1 MIFFKNYGLSVILVV
16 LIVLLALPGENSAAA
31 LFQASFDCAKASAPI
46 EILICAD
53 ETLATLDRELGLLF
67 TNARTALDGETDRL
81 AHLKEQRAWLK
92 SRLATCEIPRSG
104 KLEGDV
110 PAMRECLIKEMRKR
124 NEILTESLKKSVPE
138 IQTEAAPFDSVIATK
153 TEELKISRITPKGDD
168 VDKREQ
174 IVFQFNRPVVPIGKM
189 DREVGEIPVEITPQA
204 KCQWRWLNRSTLAC
218 NLDKEDY
225 LFLATHYKVN
235 VKPGIKDENGV
246 TIGTP
251 VRHEF
256 ITARPRVLSSKPYNP
271 LGAFRKAP
279 DWDGPGIPII
289 DVRFNQ
295 QVTSSSVAQSLYI
308 EAKGKRYALEVTPSA
323 SSYQEK
329 VVSVSLD
336 KRNFWINISHT
347 RNDEPVQVFDHEEP
361 ARLNWLVKPEK
372 ALPEDTEYFL
382 KVEPGLVS
390 AFGPLRGIEDRI
402 VAKGWTLPAFS
413 FLGFECTNNDNQG
426 VFIAVDDT
434 KEKCSVFENVQLVFS
449 APVYGKQFVTSE
461 FLSPP
466 MKYSNS
472 GLDPL
477 KEVENSGYYYGS
489 INHERSKHYSVS
501 LPKVLKN
508 STLYTISLKGSSQ
521 EDKNIEECIKDVFE
535 RCLPKDV
542 SASFSMDRYRP
553 TFNWSGESSV
563 LEKDLPSDVSLYSAN
578 IDQATLEGETFT
590 AQGGI
595 TSMSQGIPLLA
606 TLDRFERSS
615 FGVRKLLANGSGIV
629 SGEIKLQPEKATMEG
644 SKDFFAQVTPFHVHA
659 KIGEDSGLVWVTDL
673 STGKPVEEAEITIFE
688 GSLFSKEEKTK
699 KRDLA
704 TSRTNNK
711 GVASIP
717 GYNTLIKNSTE
728 RYPSLLVSK
737 GQDLA
742 YLPLNSYE
750 FSSYHRGSTSRS
762 TSIATWGMT
771 AEGVYRPG
779 KEVDYK
785 LYVRDMHTEGARLP
799 ELRNYQLE
807 IHDPKGTVVEKRDI
821 TLSDFGTYAG
831 TYAASKNGASGKF
844 KVYLRSEKPSLF
856 LHAMDFL
863 VTDYVPAS
871 FKVQTTLNQQVYKY
885 QETVAVDTAATLHS
899 GGPFTDATNRH
910 TAILYGKPFRSTYP
924 ATEEFWFGSPWCEP
938 SGCPKYPHVNK
949 EEQLDQEGKASTS
962 FVVDGR
968 EIGFGTLEVESAVED
983 DRGKKIA
990 NMAKAEYFGVDR
1002 FIGIKTETF
1011 NFTAGKPAKFRFVV
1025 TDGKGI
1031 PVEGIRVNIDSS
1043 GQRYMAYVAKGAG
1056 NSFVTRAHVEQG
1068 VAGDS
1073 LQLLSGKTAGDFE
1086 MAFNSVGEHYL
1097 TATIEDSKGRSHTT
1111 KMKLW
1116 VAGPEAISWGQNKDD
1131 ALDFVTQKTNYAV
1144 GETATILVKNPYP
1157 KAKALVTVERM
1168 GIVKSWVE
1176 SLDSSL
1182 APISFTVTEDMV
1194 PNFALSVVVFSPRI
1208 DTKEVD
1214 NSFDLGKPEWRMGY
1228 VQMEAKGKKHKF
1240 DFKIDTDMDTYRPG
1254 QEVHAK
1260 VQVTPRDSAAT
1271 GRKELAVAVLD
1282 EAVFDLIKDGMT
1294 YFDPQ
1299 KGFYGTFVDSVR
1311 NYNILRKLVTHA
1323 PATPTMK
1330 GDDPG
1335 GDGAMADRM
1344 RSDLKSLAYWNP
1356 AIITDETGKAEFT
1369 FKAPDNLT
1377 GWRILVLS
1385 VDQKD
1390 HLDVGYKNIKINRLT
1405 EIQPAMPNQVV
1416 EGDSFVAAFS
1426 VMNRTADKRKIK
1438 VNISAQG
1445 TLADGAPKT
1454 VEEVEVGPFERKV
1467 AKIRLTAGKIPMG
1480 RNIESGQITLSVQ
1493 VGDALDKDA
1502 LTHQLVVNKKKNLDI
1517 GANYGTTSEAQ
1528 VEEPLLFPEQIR
1540 SDIGDVTVT
1549 LSPTLIGDLE
1559 GAFRFMK
1566 SYPYSCWEQK
1576 LSRAVMAA
1584 NYQALKKYLSP
1595 DLVWDGSNGTIA
1607 EAIDSAKDFQAPNGG
1622 MGFFKKDNDR
1632 VDPYLS
1638 AYTALCFTMLEDLGY
1653 KTPKAVEEKL
1663 YGYLQEMLRTD
1674 IMPTYYSKG
1683 MASSVRAVALGAL
1696 SRAKKID
1703 ADMLKRHM
1711 EHLEQID
1718 MFGKSQML
1726 EAAIRLGKQ
1735 EEIVEIIT
1743 DKILGSSN
1751 ETGGRVTFNETLDD
1765 GYNRIL
1771 SSTPRT
1777 NCAVLSSLLLFGD
1790 SKKGA
1795 EQLQDLPYRLARTIR
1810 TMRGQ
1815 KDHFENTQEN
1825 LFCMNSLVDYSKR
1838 YEKVEP
1844 NMEVSV
1850 KYDGDNL
1857 GATRFA
1863 SFQDKPLVV
1872 SRPINQA
1879 DPGKRKVV
1887 LVEKKGEGRI
1897 YYATVMHYAPLADQ
1911 EKSVNAGM
1919 QITREY
1925 NVEDRSSGAW
1935 RLLGR
1940 EDKIKRG
1947 DVVRVDLYL
1956 HLPAARN
1963 QIVVDDP
1970 IPGGLEPV
1978 NTELATASQV
1988 DADKAKASYAG
1999 GSLWFQFR
2007 DWNEF
2012 NFSFWSFNHRELRH
2026 DAARFYAEHLPPG
2039 NYHLTYTAQAVAE
2052 GDFVTQPVFAGEM
2065 YDADI
2070 YGKGVSGSLHVDP

>member
-1 MIFFKNYGLSVILVV
+1 MKLFKNYGLSVIL
-16 LIVLLALPGENSAAA
+16 LVLLLLLHLTGKNSAAS
-31 LFQASFDCAKASAPI
+31 LFQASFDCVKASSPI
-46 EILICAD
+46 ETLICSD

-67 TNARTALDGETDRL
+67 TNARTALDGEADRL

-92 SRLATCEIPRSG
+92 SRLTTCQIPRSG
-104 KLEGDV
+104 KLLGDV

-124 NEILTESLKKSVPE
+124 NEILTESLKKAAPE
-138 IQTEAAPFDSVIATK
+138 IKAEAAPFDSLVAAK
-153 TEELKISRITPKGDD
+153 VEELKISRITPKGDD

-189 DREVGEIPVEITPQA
+189 DRDTGEIPIEIIPQA
-204 KCQWRWLNRSTLAC
+204 KCQWRWLNHSALAC

-225 LFLATHYKVN
+225 LFLATQYKVN
-235 VKPGIKDENGV
+235 VKPGIIDENAL
-246 TIGTP
+246 TISTP
-251 VRHEF
+251 VQHEF
-256 ITARPRVLSSKPYNP
+256 ITARPRVLSSKPYDP
-271 LGAFRKAP
+271 PGIKVP
-279 DWDGPGIPII
+279 DWDGPGIPVI

-308 EAKGKRYALEVTPSA
+308 EAKGERYALKVTPSA

-329 VVSVSLD
+329 EVSVSLD
-336 KRNFWINISHT
+336 KRNFWINTLQT
-347 RNDEPVQVFDHEEP
+347 RNDEPVQIQDHSEP
-361 ARLNWLVKPEK
+361 ARLNWIVRPQK

-402 VAKGWTLPAFS
+402 VAKGWTLPTFS
-413 FLGFECTNNDNQG
+413 FLGVECTNNDNQS
-426 VFIAVDDT
+426 VFIAVGDT

-449 APVYGKQFVTSE
+449 APVYGRQFTSAD

-466 MKYSNS
+466 MKYSS
-472 GLDPL
+472 SVLDPL
-477 KEVENSGYYYGS
+477 KELENSGHYCGS
-489 INHERSKHYSVS
+489 INHERSKHYKVS

-508 STLYTISLKGSSQ
+508 STLYTISLKGSSL
-521 EDKNIEECIKDVFE
+521 EDKNNEECIKDVFD
-535 RCLPKDV
+535 RCLPKDI

-553 TFNWSGESSV
+553 TFNWSGQSSV
-563 LEKDLPSDVSLYSAN
+563 LEKDLQSDVSLYSAN

-595 TSMSQGIPLLA
+595 APMSQEIPLFA
-606 TLDRFERSS
+606 KLDSFERSS
-615 FGVRKLLANGSGIV
+615 FGVKKLLANGSGIV

-644 SKDFFAQVTPFHVHA
+644 RKDFFAQVTPFHVHA
-659 KIGEDSGLVWVTDL
+659 KVGEDSGLVWVTDL
-673 STGKPVEEAEITIFE
+673 TSGKPVDGAEITVFE
-688 GSLFSKEEKTK
+688 GSLFSKDEKTK
-699 KRDLA
+699 KRDIA
-704 TSRTNNK
+704 TSKTNNK

-717 GYNTLIKNSTE
+717 GYNALTKNSTE
-728 RYPSLLVSK
+728 RYLSILVSK
-737 GQDLA
+737 GKDLA
-742 YLPLNSYE
+742 CLPLYSYE
-750 FSSYHRGSTSRS
+750 FSIYHRGSTSLS
-762 TSIATWGMT
+762 TRIATWGMT

-799 ELRNYQLE
+799 EIRQYQLE
-807 IHDPKGTVVEKRDI
+807 IHDPKGAVVEKKDI
-821 TLSDFGTYAG
+821 TLSEFGTYADK
-831 TYAASKNGASGKF
+831 YATSKNGAAGKF

-871 FKVQTTLNQQVYKY
+871 FKVQTTLNQQVYKF
-885 QETVAVDTAATLHS
+885 EDTVGVDTTATLHS
-899 GGPFTDATNRH
+899 GGPFTDATNRYAA
-910 TAILYGKPFRSTYP
+910 TLYGKPFRSTYS

-938 SGCPKYPHVNK
+938 YDCQKYSLMNK
-949 EEQLDQEGKASTS
+949 DAQLDQEGKASTS
-962 FVVDGR
+962 FAADGR
-968 EIGFGTLEVESAVED
+968 EIGFGTMEVESAVED

-1002 FIGIKTETF
+1002 FVGLKTE
-1011 NFTAGKPAKFRFVV
+1011 NFVFAVGKPVKFRFVV

-1031 PVEGIRVNIDSS
+1031 PVEGVHVNIESS

-1056 NSFVTRAHVEQG
+1056 NSFVTQAHTEQG
-1068 VAGDS
+1068 VTDNN

-1086 MAFNSVGEHYL
+1086 MVFDSVGEHDL
-1097 TATIEDSKGRSHTT
+1097 TVSIEDTKGRSHTT
-1111 KMKLW
+1111 KIKLW
-1116 VAGPEAISWGQNKDD
+1116 VTGPDAISWGQNKDD
-1131 ALDFVTQKTNYAV
+1131 ALDFVTQKTSYAV
-1144 GETATILVKNPYP
+1144 GEKATILVKNPYP

-1176 SLDSSL
+1176 TLDSSL
-1182 APISFTVTEDMV
+1182 APISFTVTEEMA
-1194 PNFALSVVVFSPRI
+1194 PNFALSVVVFSPRVDI
-1208 DTKEVD
+1208 KQVD

-1240 DFKIDTDMDTYRPG
+1240 DFKINTDMETYRPG

-1260 VQVTPRDSAAT
+1260 VQVTPRDGSGI
-1271 GRKELAVAVLD
+1271 GRRELTIAVLD
-1282 EAVFDLIKDGMT
+1282 EAVFDLIKGGMA

-1299 KGFYGTFVDSVR
+1299 KGFYGTPIDSVQ

-1356 AIITDETGKAEFT
+1356 AVFTDETGKAEFS

-1377 GWRILVLS
+1377 GWRILVLAA
-1385 VDQKD
+1385 DQND
-1390 HLDVGYKNIKINRLT
+1390 HLDVGYKNIKVNRLT

-1426 VMNRTADKRKIK
+1426 VMNRTPDKRKIK

-1445 TLADGAPKT
+1445 TLADGAAKT

-1467 AKIRLTAGKIPMG
+1467 AKIRLTAGKIPMD
-1480 RNIESGQITLSVQ
+1480 RTVESGQITLSVQ
-1493 VGDALDKDA
+1493 AGDALDKDA
-1502 LTHQLVVNKKKNLDI
+1502 LAHQLVVNKKKNLDV

-1528 VEEPLLFPEQIR
+1528 VQEPLLFPENIR
-1540 SDIGDVTVT
+1540 TDMGDVTLT

-1566 SYPYSCWEQK
+1566 SYPYTCWEQK

-1584 NYQALKKYLSP
+1584 NYQELKKYLSP
-1595 DLVWDGSNGTIA
+1595 DLTWDGSNGTIV

-1638 AYTALCFTMLEDLGY
+1638 AYTALCFTMLEGLGY
-1653 KTPKAVEEKL
+1653 KTPKTVEEKL
-1663 YGYLQEMLRTD
+1663 HGYLLEMLRTD
-1674 IMPTYYSKG
+1674 VMPSYYSKG

-1703 ADMLKRHM
+1703 TDMLKRHM
-1711 EHLEQID
+1711 EHLDQID

-1726 EAAIRLGKQ
+1726 EAAIRLGNQ
-1735 EEIVEIIT
+1735 EAIVETIA
-1743 DKILGSSN
+1743 DKILSSSN
-1751 ETGGRVTFNETLDD
+1751 ETGGRITFNESFDD

-1777 NCAVLSSLLLFGD
+1777 NCAVLSSLLLLSD

-1825 LFCMNSLVDYSKR
+1825 LFCTSSLVDYSRR

-1844 NMEVSV
+1844 NMEVAVS
-1850 KYDGDNL
+1850 YEGESL
-1857 GATRFA
+1857 GNTRFA

-1872 SRPINQA
+1872 SHAINA
-1879 DPGKRKVV
+1879 SDPGKRKVV
-1887 LVEKKGEGRI
+1887 VVDKKGEGRI

-1911 EKSVNAGM
+1911 ENSVNAGM

-1925 NVEDRSSGAW
+1925 FVEDRSSGTW

-1956 HLPAARN
+1956 HLSAART

-1970 IPGGLEPV
+1970 IPGALEPV

-1988 DADKAKASYAG
+1988 DADKAKATYAG

-2007 DWNEF
+2007 DWNEY

-2026 DAARFYAEHLPPG
+2026 DAARFYAEYLPPG
-2039 NYHLTYTAQAVAE
+2039 NYHLAYTAQAVAE

>member
-1 MIFFKNYGLSVILVV
+1 MNGLRNFAL
-16 LIVLLALPGENSAAA
+16 LVLLVAMITLFGWHGNVAAA
-31 LFQASFDCAKASAPI
+31 AVVQASFDCAKASTPI
-46 EILICAD
+46 ETIICSD
-53 ETLATLDRELGLLF
+53 ETLAILDRELGLLF
-67 TNARTALDGETDRL
+67 TNARTALDGETERL

-92 SRLATCEIPRSG
+92 SRLTTCEIPRSG
-104 KLEGDV
+104 KLAGDV
-110 PAMRECLIKEMRKR
+110 SAMRECLIKEMRKR
-124 NEILTESLKKSVPE
+124 NELLTESLKKAAPE
-138 IQTEAAPFDSVIATK
+138 IKAEAAPFDSVVAAK
-153 TEELKISRITPKGDD
+153 TEKLKISRITPKGDD

-189 DREVGEIPVEITPQA
+189 DRDAGDIPIEIIPHA
-204 KCQWRWLNRSTLAC
+204 KCQWRWLNRSALAC

-225 LFLATHYKVN
+225 LFLASHYKVN
-235 VKPGIKDENGV
+235 VKQGIMDENGA
-246 TIGTP
+246 TIGAP
-251 VRHEF
+251 VQHEF
-256 ITARPRVLSSKPYNP
+256 ITARPRVLSSQPYKRP
-271 LGAFRKAP
+271 YVKDDRRISG
-279 DWDGPGIPII
+279 WDGPGIPVI

-295 QVTSSSVAQSLYI
+295 QVTMSSVSQSLHI
-308 EAKGKRYALEVTPSA
+308 EAKGERYALEVSQPDYSV
-323 SSYQEK
+323 K
-329 VVSVSLD
+329 VGEVVWVSLD
-336 KRNFWINISHT
+336 KRNFWVNTSSQM
-347 RNDEPVQVFDHEEP
+347 RNDEPVQVRDHTES
-361 ARLNWLVKPEK
+361 ARLNWVVKPQK
-372 ALPEDTEYFL
+372 ALPEDTEYVL

-390 AFGPLRGIEDRI
+390 AFGPLRSIENRI
-402 VAKGWTLPAFS
+402 ITKGKTFPAFS
-413 FLGFECTNNDNQG
+413 FLGFKCKKNDDQS
-426 VFIAVDDT
+426 VFISAGNT
-434 KEKCSVFENVQLVFS
+434 KEKCSVFENVGLIFS
-449 APVYGKQFVTSE
+449 SPVHDSKQFATPT
-461 FLSPP
+461 FISPP
-466 MKYSNS
+466 LMYSSS

-477 KEVENSGYYYGS
+477 KEISTVCYYCEETDDG
-489 INHERSKHYSVS
+489 IF
-501 LPKVLKN
+501 LPKTLKN
-508 STLYTISLKGSSQ
+508 STTYAIKLKGGSPGNDNS
-521 EDKNIEECIKDVFE
+521 EECIKDVFD

-542 SASFSMDRYRP
+542 SASFVMDRYRP
-553 TFNWSGESSV
+553 TFNWSGQSSV
-563 LEKDLPSDVSLYSAN
+563 LEKDMPSDVSLYSAN
-578 IDQATLEGETFT
+578 LERATLEGETFT

-595 TSMSQGIPLLA
+595 APMSQEIPLLA

-615 FGVRKLLANGSGIV
+615 FGVKKLLANGSGIV
-629 SGEIKLQPEKATMEG
+629 SGQIKLQPETAHLEG
-644 SKDFFAQVTPFHVHA
+644 RKDFFAQVTPFHVHA
-659 KIGEDSGLVWVTDL
+659 KVGEDSGLVWVTDL
-673 STGKPVEEAEITIFE
+673 TTGKPVEGAEITVFE
-688 GSLFSKEEKTK
+688 GSLFGKDEKTK

-717 GYNTLIKNSTE
+717 GYNALTKNSTE
-728 RYPSLLVSK
+728 TYPSILVSK

-742 YLPLNSYE
+742 YLPLHSYE
-750 FSSYHRGSTSRS
+750 FSSYHKGSTSR
-762 TSIATWGMT
+762 TTRIATWGMT

-785 LYVRDMHTEGARLP
+785 LYVRDMYTEGARLP
-799 ELRNYQLE
+799 EIRKYQLE
-807 IHDPKGTVVEKRDI
+807 IHDPKGAVVEKKDI
-821 TLSDFGTYAG
+821 TLSEFGTYADKYPTG
-831 TYAASKNGASGKF
+831 LNGASGRF
-844 KVYLRSEKPSLF
+844 EIFLRSEKQNIV

-885 QETVAVDTAATLHS
+885 EETVVVDTTATLHS
-899 GGPFTDATNRH
+899 GGPFTDATNRYFA
-910 TAILYGKPFRSTYP
+910 TLYGKPFRSTYP
-924 ATEEFWFGSPWCEP
+924 ATEEFWFGSPWCRP
-938 SGCPKYPHVNK
+938 LYGCPKYSLMNK
-949 EEQLDQEGKASTS
+949 EDRLDQEGKANTS
-962 FVVDGR
+962 FAADGR

-1002 FIGIKTETF
+1002 FVGIKTEIF
-1011 NFTAGKPAKFRFVV
+1011 DFTAGKPAKFRFVV

-1031 PVEGIRVNIDSS
+1031 PVEGINVNIESS

-1056 NSFVTRAHVEQG
+1056 NSYVTHAHTEQAA
-1068 VAGDS
+1068 AGGS
-1073 LQLLSGKTAGDFE
+1073 LQLLSGKTAEDFE
-1086 MAFNSVGEHYL
+1086 MVFNSVGKHFL

-1111 KMKLW
+1111 EMEMW
-1116 VAGPEAISWGQNKDD
+1116 VTGPDAISWGQNKDD
-1131 ALDFVTQKTNYAV
+1131 ALDFVTKKTSYTV

-1176 SLDSSL
+1176 TLDSSL
-1182 APISFTVTEDMV
+1182 ASISFIVTEDMA
-1194 PNFALSVVVFSPRI
+1194 PNFALSVVVFSPRV
-1208 DTKEVD
+1208 DTKQVD

-1260 VQVTPRDSAAT
+1260 VQVTPRDGVAT
-1271 GRKELAVAVLD
+1271 GRKELTIAVLD
-1282 EAVFDLIKDGMT
+1282 EAVFDLIKGGMT

-1299 KGFYGTFVDSVR
+1299 KGFYGTLIDSVQ

-1356 AIITDETGKAEFT
+1356 AIITDATGKAEFT

-1377 GWRILVLS
+1377 GWRILVLAT
-1385 VDQKD
+1385 DQND
-1390 HLDVGYKNIKINRLT
+1390 YLDVGYKNIKVNRLT

-1426 VMNRTADKRKIK
+1426 VMNRTPDKRKIK
-1438 VNISAQG
+1438 INISALG
-1445 TLADGAPKT
+1445 TLTDSAAKT

-1467 AKIRLTAGKIPMG
+1467 AKIRLTAGKIPMD
-1480 RNIESGQITLSVQ
+1480 RTIESGQITLSVQ
-1493 VGDALDKDA
+1493 AGDALDKDA
-1502 LTHQLVVNKKKNLDI
+1502 LTHQLVVNKKKNLDV

-1528 VEEPLLFPEQIR
+1528 VQEPLLFPENIR
-1540 SDIGDVTVT
+1540 TDMGDVTLT

-1566 SYPYSCWEQK
+1566 SYPYTCWEQK

-1595 DLVWDGSNGTIA
+1595 DLTWDGSNGTIV

-1638 AYTALCFTMLEDLGY
+1638 AYTALCFTMLEGLGY
-1653 KTPKAVEEKL
+1653 KTPKTVEEKL
-1663 YGYLQEMLRTD
+1663 HGYLLELLRTD
-1674 IMPTYYSKG
+1674 VMPSYYSKG

-1703 ADMLKRHM
+1703 TDMLKRHM
-1711 EHLEQID
+1711 EHLDQID

-1726 EAAIRLGKQ
+1726 EAAIRLGNQ
-1735 EEIVEIIT
+1735 EAIVETIA

-1751 ETGGRVTFNETLDD
+1751 ETGGRVTFNESLDD

-1777 NCAVLSSLLLFGD
+1777 NCAVLSSLLLLGD

-1825 LFCMNSLVDYSKR
+1825 LFCTNSLVDYSRR

-1844 NMEVSV
+1844 NMEVAVS
-1850 KYDGDNL
+1850 YAGESL
-1857 GATRFA
+1857 GNTRFA

-1872 SRPINQA
+1872 SHAINA
-1879 DPGKRKVV
+1879 SDPGKRKVV
-1887 LVEKKGEGRI
+1887 VVDKKGEGRI

-1925 NVEDRSSGAW
+1925 FVEDRSSGTW

-1956 HLPAARN
+1956 HLPAART

-1970 IPGGLEPV
+1970 IPGALEPV

-2007 DWNEF
+2007 DWNEY

-2026 DAARFYAEHLPPG
+2026 DAARFYAEYLPPG
-2039 NYHLTYTAQAVAE
+2039 NYHLAYTAQAVAE